1 MTETTT
7 PPAVLPP
14 LNLTKKNL
22 DRIGLVERIDLLREC
37 LRGVIETSREWVDRA
52 CRAKGIP
59 EGSPARAEEIAAG
72 PVATA
77 RFLRLLIHSFTQIQQ
92 NGRTQPPGKAR
103 MNSQGRVE
111 IPVVP
116 EGRLFDGVVFANFRA
131 WVVLEEGIGLQGLEE
146 RFAPQYDRN
155 GARVPA
161 RIALV
166 LGAGNVSSIP
176 ATDALSKIF
185 LDQCAV
191 LLKMN
196 PVNDY
201 LAPIFEKA
209 FRPLIG
215 EQILQI
221 VSGGVEVGAAAVVLP
236 EVETIHITGSVGAHD
251 AIVWGTG
258 DSGVERQRNG
268 SPRLDKEV
276 TSELGNVSPWIMVP
290 GPYSERELNF
300 QAENIAASIV
310 NNGSFNCI
318 ATKVILTWKR
328 WDQRENFLMR
338 LNRILESV
346 PRRKAYYPGACER
359 FSRYTGSPAEADE
372 NGALP
377 WTLLTGL
384 STEGPDHYFREE
396 SFACVTVEV
405 PLDAETPGEFIER
418 AVEFANDRLWGT
430 LGVTLTVHPKFR
442 KEPENE
448 AAYQQALAELR
459 YGTIAVNQ
467 WAGLAFALMSLPWG
481 GRPGQPL
488 EDVQSGRGW
497 VHNSYMI
504 EGIEKSI
511 LETPLTLFP
520 KPIWF
525 PTHRKPEPVAWRLLD
540 LYGEPGVWNLL
551 KLIKASLI

>member
-1 MTETTT
+1 MK
-7 PPAVLPP
+7 L
-14 LNLTKKNL
+14 
-22 DRIGLVERIDLLREC
+22 
-37 LRGVIETSREWVDRA
+37 
-52 CRAKGIP
+52 
-59 EGSPARAEEIAAG
+59 
-72 PVATA
+72 
-77 RFLRLLIHSFTQIQQ
+77 
-92 NGRTQPPGKAR
+92 
-103 MNSQGRVE
+103 
-111 IPVVP
+111 
-116 EGRLFDGVVFANFRA
+116 
-131 WVVLEEGIGLQGLEE
+131 
-146 RFAPQYDRN
+146 
-155 GARVPA
+155 
-161 RIALV
+161 
-166 LGAGNVSSIP
+166 
-176 ATDALSKIF
+176 
-185 LDQCAV
+185 
-191 LLKMN
+191 
-196 PVNDY
+196 
-201 LAPIFEKA
+201 KA